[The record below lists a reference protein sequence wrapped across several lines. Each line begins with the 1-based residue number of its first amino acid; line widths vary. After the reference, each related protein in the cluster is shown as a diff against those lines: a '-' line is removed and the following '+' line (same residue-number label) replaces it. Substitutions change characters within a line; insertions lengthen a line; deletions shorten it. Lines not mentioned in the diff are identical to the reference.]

1 MSQMPTSAWG
11 KRWLLSSGILGQ
23 DDPSNSLTRGSFWA
37 IGPRGA
43 CQAER
48 MEMFFHFV
56 GLVCLFLPGDLWVL
70 NLGLSTGLVR
80 THYSPAV
87 LWVPRISLHYLSDF
101 SADLYCDI
109 SLDPGL
115 VKHIVGELRRVMSFR
130 N

>member
-1 MSQMPTSAWG
+1 
-11 KRWLLSSGILGQ
+11 
-23 DDPSNSLTRGSFWA
+23 
-37 IGPRGA
+37 
-43 CQAER
+43 
-48 MEMFFHFV
+48 MFFQFV

-109 SLDPGL
+109 SLDLGL